1 MSLKVA
7 ERGRESEGMTAG
19 YPSTGFEGGRDH
31 ESKNVGGLWKL
42 GEARKCVLSKA
53 SRMEYSPAS
62 TLILV
67 KSDPCW
73 VSDL

>member
-1 MSLKVA
+1 MA
-7 ERGRESEGMTAG
+7 ETGRESQRMTAG
-19 YPSTGFEGGRDH
+19 YPSTRFEEGRDH
-31 ESKNVGGLWKL
+31 ESKNVGELWKL

-53 SRMEYSPAS
+53 SRMEYRPEG

-73 VSDL
+73 GSDV